1 MQSLA
6 SSFKRHVLAVGMGCL
21 DNRLFVDEFP
31 PSTRRARVPRREDAL
46 GGPAAVGAVAAV
58 RLGGTASLWG
68 RRGDDETG
76 NQIARLLESDG
87 VDTSHYRAFPGTSPR
102 CECFV
107 RADGERFLFPFWG
120 EGVPDDPSWIPD
132 DAVAHADAL
141 LVDGRWEEGGLRLA
155 QLARQ
160 RDIPVVV
167 DFDLDTPGVWEIA
180 RAATHVIADEEMA
193 KSHGGVDALL
203 QKIKSLGAWSAVT
216 LGDQG
221 VAHKGGR
228 ISAYEVA
235 VVDSTGAGDVFHGAF
250 ALAMAQ
256 RRSELEALQF
266 ATAAGALR
274 CKLGKVPN
282 LEQVEKLLAA

>member
-31 PSTRRARVPRREDAL
+31 PSTRRARGTETRRCIRRPRCRRSRCRCAPRWHCL
-46 GGPAAVGAVAAV
+46 TVGTPGVTTRPAI
-58 RLGGTASLWG
+58 RSL
-68 RRGDDETG
+68 DYS
-76 NQIARLLESDG
+76 NPDG

-250 ALAMAQ
+250 ASRDGPASAP
-256 RRSELEALQF
+256 S
-266 ATAAGALR
+266 
-274 CKLGKVPN
+274 
-282 LEQVEKLLAA
+282 